1 MGNAGGSHNV
11 AEQLLPFRGDVL
23 YQHRYQKHTLI
34 PGLQILK
41 QVLGFLPVG
50 GKVRGNDVH
59 IISGP
64 HRLFL
69 FLDLHFLQV
78 AHFPLDIA
86 DRRGLVD
93 RLDMKVDRHR
103 VVQVQKF
110 GQHPVRQLRR

>member
-1 MGNAGGSHNV
+1 M
-11 AEQLLPFRGDVL
+11 
-23 YQHRYQKHTLI
+23 
-34 PGLQILK
+34 K
-41 QVLGFLPVG
+41 QVLGFLPIG

-86 DRRGLVD
+86 DRLGLVD
-93 RLDMKVDRHR
+93 RLDMQVDRHR
-103 VVQVQKF
+103 IVQVQKLC
-110 GQHPVRQLRR
+110 QHPVRQLRRQNLQEGDSARIFPNTEGLTIL